1 MVADTRDPLLAQ
13 ARVLVAS
20 YRHAARAVRRE
31 ASETHV
37 HGYRIA
43 ARRMQ
48 ALLAFWR
55 PALCHSKLE
64 RRLQRAIGRLSAL
77 RDAQVYAARFGASSI
92 IVLPK
97 VTVPL
102 FSGLLA
108 RWLDA
113 LEQTPDTSGLA
124 RHYRRHLARRLDR
137 ALSRLDE
144 NPAGD
149 VSHRQQLRRWHHL
162 RLEIKQ
168 ARYGAELLLELG
180 AGEAQWVS
188 AFSHWQERLGQLQDW
203 RQWRRALKGNKRQR
217 RVRCKLKRKIV
228 TRLRRLDCQQAELVG
243 LKVAMLDSPL

>member
-1 MVADTRDPLLAQ
+1 MTADMRDPLLAQ

-48 ALLAFWR
+48 ALLALWR

-64 RRLQRAIGRLSAL
+64 RQLQRAIGRLSAL
-77 RDAQVYAARFGASSI
+77 RDAQVYAARFGASST
-92 IVLPK
+92 IVLPR

-113 LEQTPDTSGLA
+113 LEQIPDTSGLA
-124 RHYRRHLARRLDR
+124 RHYRRHLARRLDGT
-137 ALSRLDE
+137 LSRLDE

-243 LKVAMLDSPL
+243 LKVAMLDSSL

>member
-1 MVADTRDPLLAQ
+1 MTADTRDPLLAQ

-31 ASETHV
+31 ASEPHV

-48 ALLAFWR
+48 ALLALWR
-55 PALCHSKLE
+55 PALCHPTLE
-64 RRLQRAIGRLSAL
+64 RRLQRATGRLSAL

-92 IVLPK
+92 VVLPK

-108 RWLDA
+108 RWLDE
-113 LEQTPDTSGLA
+113 LEQIPDTSGLA
-124 RHYRRHLARRLDR
+124 RHYRRHLARRLDA

-144 NPAGD
+144 NQVGN

-180 AGEAQWVS
+180 AGEAEWVS
-188 AFSHWQERLGQLQDW
+188 AFGHWQEQLGQLQDW

-217 RVRCKLKRKIV
+217 RVRQKLKRKIV
-228 TRLRRLDCQQAELVG
+228 TRLRRLDYQQAELVG

>member
-48 ALLAFWR
+48 ALLALWR
-55 PALCHSKLE
+55 PALCHPKLE

-77 RDAQVYAARFGASSI
+77 RDAQVYAARFGASST
-92 IVLPK
+92 IVLPR

-108 RWLDA
+108 HWLDE
-113 LEQTPDTSGLA
+113 LEQIPDTSGLA
-124 RHYRRHLARRLDR
+124 RHYRRHLAHRLGA

-144 NPAGD
+144 HPAGN

>member
-1 MVADTRDPLLAQ
+1 MTADTRDPLLAQ

-31 ASETHV
+31 ASEPHV

-48 ALLAFWR
+48 ALLALWR
-55 PALCHSKLE
+55 PALCHPTLE

-77 RDAQVYAARFGASSI
+77 RDAQVYAARFGASSMA
-92 IVLPK
+92 VLPK

-108 RWLDA
+108 RWLDE
-113 LEQTPDTSGLA
+113 LEQIPDTSGLA
-124 RHYRRHLARRLDR
+124 RHYRRHLARHLDG
-137 ALSRLDE
+137 ALSLLDE

-180 AGEAQWVS
+180 AGEAEWVS
-188 AFSHWQERLGQLQDW
+188 AFSHWQEQLGQLQDW

-217 RVRCKLKRKIV
+217 RVRRKLKRKIV
-228 TRLRRLDCQQAELVG
+228 TRLRRLDYQQAELVG

>member
-1 MVADTRDPLLAQ
+1 MVVDTRDPLLAQ

-48 ALLAFWR
+48 ALLALWR
-55 PALCHSKLE
+55 PALCHPKLE

-77 RDAQVYAARFGASSI
+77 RDAQVYAARFGASST
-92 IVLPK
+92 IVLPR

-102 FSGLLA
+102 FSGQLA

-113 LEQTPDTSGLA
+113 LEQISDTSGLA
-124 RHYRRHLARRLDR
+124 RHYRRHLARRLGGV
-137 ALSRLDE
+137 LSRLDE
-144 NPAGD
+144 RPAGD
-149 VSHRQQLRRWHHL
+149 VSHRQPLRRWHHL

-243 LKVAMLDSPL
+243 LKVAMLDNPL

>member
-13 ARVLVAS
+13 ARMLVAS

-48 ALLAFWR
+48 ALLALWR
-55 PALCHSKLE
+55 PALCHPKLE

-77 RDAQVYAARFGASSI
+77 RDAQVYAARFGASST
-92 IVLPK
+92 IVLPR

-102 FSGLLA
+102 FSSLLA
-108 RWLDA
+108 HWLDA
-113 LEQTPDTSGLA
+113 LEQIPDTSGLA
-124 RHYRRHLARRLDR
+124 RHYRRHLARRLDGV
-137 ALSRLDE
+137 LSRLDE
-144 NPAGD
+144 HPAGN
-149 VSHRQQLRRWHHL
+149 VSHRQQLRCWHHL

-180 AGEAQWVS
+180 AGETQWVS

-203 RQWRRALKGNKRQR
+203 RQWRRALKGNKWQR

-228 TRLRRLDCQQAELVG
+228 TRLFRLDCQQSELVG

>member
-1 MVADTRDPLLAQ
+1 MTADTRDPLLAQ

-48 ALLAFWR
+48 ALLALWR
-55 PALCHSKLE
+55 PALCNPKLE

-77 RDAQVYAARFGASSI
+77 RDAQVYAARFGASST
-92 IVLPK
+92 IVLPR

-124 RHYRRHLARRLDR
+124 RHYRRHLTRRLDR

-180 AGEAQWVS
+180 AGEALWVS

-217 RVRCKLKRKIV
+217 RVRSKLKRKIV
-228 TRLRRLDCQQAELVG
+228 TRLCRLDCQQAELVG
-243 LKVAMLDSPL
+243 LRVAMLDSPL

>member
-20 YRHAARAVRRE
+20 YRHAARAVCRE

-48 ALLAFWR
+48 ALLALWR

-77 RDAQVYAARFGASSI
+77 RDAQVYAARFGASST
-92 IVLPK
+92 IVLPR

-102 FSGLLA
+102 FSGLFAHL
-108 RWLDA
+108 LDE
-113 LEQTPDTSGLA
+113 LEQISDTSGLA
-124 RHYRRHLARRLDR
+124 RHYRRHLARRLDG

-144 NPAGD
+144 HPAGN
-149 VSHRQQLRRWHHL
+149 VSHRQQL

>member
-1 MVADTRDPLLAQ
+1 MGADTRDPLLAR

-31 ASETHV
+31 ASEPHV

-48 ALLAFWR
+48 ALLALWR
-55 PALCHSKLE
+55 PALCHPKLE

-77 RDAQVYAARFGASSI
+77 RDAQVYATRFGASST

-124 RHYRRHLARRLDR
+124 RHYRRHLARRLDG

-144 NPAGD
+144 HPAGN
-149 VSHRQQLRRWHHL
+149 SHRQQLRRWHHL

-243 LKVAMLDSPL
+243 LKVVMLDSPL